1 MILFT
6 VILSDLS
13 TLKSGEQELP
23 VALLLYQSES
33 FGLGLAFTMSVCMN
47 LLFSLPCF
55 DFCYQDLVMQILIL
69 VPLKMRHVNVS
80 E

>member
-6 VILSDLS
+6 VILFDLS
-13 TLKSGEQELP
+13 TLDSGEQELLIAP
-23 VALLLYQSES
+23 LLYQSEP
-33 FGLGLAFTMSVCMN
+33 FGLGLAFIVGVCIN

-55 DFCYQDLVMQILIL
+55 DFCYGDLVMQILIL
-69 VPLKMRHVNVS
+69 VPLKMRHVNVR